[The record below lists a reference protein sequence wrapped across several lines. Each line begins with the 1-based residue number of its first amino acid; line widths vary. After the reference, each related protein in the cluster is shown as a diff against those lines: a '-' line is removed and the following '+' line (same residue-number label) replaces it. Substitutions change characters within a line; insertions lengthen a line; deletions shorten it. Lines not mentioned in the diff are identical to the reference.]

1 MWSKY
6 LQKSP
11 LGAAVV
17 VPLGLCQGKAGAA
30 SSCSCLTLG
39 EPNYSG
45 IALFKLLFL
54 HNKGYK

>member
-30 SSCSCLTLG
+30 PSCS
-39 EPNYSG
+39 NYSG

-54 HNKGYK
+54 RNKGYK